1 MLVEARQIRF
11 LGQTAYLYP
20 RAISIQQS
28 SMIPINQPWISE
40 EEKSE
45 VLKVLDENVL
55 TSAAKDGGK
64 RVQGLERLLKDY
76 LDVKNVVCVN
86 SGTAALY
93 SALLSMGIGQGDEV
107 LLPSFTFVATA
118 NSVVAAGARP
128 VFVDINKEDYTID
141 VTDLKTKITKRSKAI
156 IPVHIYGHPADM
168 DEILE
173 VGSAHSI
180 DVIEDACQSLGSLY
194 KKKQTGT
201 IGKLGCFSFYASKV
215 LTAGEGGAV
224 ATNDDNLANMI
235 KMIRNHGMVQG
246 YDTRVLGLN
255 LRLPELS
262 AAVAKAQMEK
272 LQKMLDLRRR
282 NSNLLTGLLA
292 PLTKDKRITIPQE
305 TAEKKF
311 NWYLYTVSFQDD
323 YLRNNV
329 QEVLADAKISA
340 TVYYDPPV
348 HETPYYQ
355 RFASTKSLPNT
366 NWASK
371 HVLSLPV
378 HSFVG
383 EKELEHIRSGI
394 EKTI

>member
-1 MLVEARQIRF
+1 MLAEARQIRF
-11 LGQTAYLYP
+11 LGETAYLYP
-20 RAISIQQS
+20 RAVSIQL

-86 SGTAALY
+86 SGTSALY
-93 SALLSMGIGQGDEV
+93 SALLTMGIGQGDEV

-141 VTDLKTKITKRSKAI
+141 VNDLKTKITKKSKAI

-173 VGSAHSI
+173 VGDAHSI

-235 KMIRNHGMVQG
+235 KMIRNHGMVKG

-262 AAVAKAQMEK
+262 AAVAKAQMDK
-272 LQKMLDLRRR
+272 LEKMLDVRRR
-282 NSNLLTGLLA
+282 NSNFLTGLLA
-292 PLTKDKRITIPQE
+292 PLAKEKRITIPQE
-305 TAEKKF
+305 TAKKKF
-311 NWYLYTVSFQDD
+311 NWYLFTVSFQEDH
-323 YLRNNV
+323 LRNNV

-348 HETPYYQ
+348 HKTPYYQ
-355 RFASTKSLPNT
+355 RITSTKSLPNT
-366 NWASK
+366 DWASK

-383 EKELEHIRSGI
+383 EKELERIRGGI
-394 EKTI
+394 ENTI

>member
-1 MLVEARQIRF
+1 
-11 LGQTAYLYP
+11 
-20 RAISIQQS
+20 
-28 SMIPINQPWISE
+28 MIPINQPWISE
-40 EEKSE
+40 EEKTE
-45 VLKVLDENVL
+45 VLKVLEENVL

-76 LDVKNVVCVN
+76 LNVKNVVCVN

-93 SALLSMGIGQGDEV
+93 SALLSMGIGQGNEV

-118 NSVVAAGARP
+118 NSVVAAGAKP
-128 VFVDINKEDYTID
+128 VFVDVNKEDYTMD
-141 VTDLKTKITKRSKAI
+141 VTDLKTKITKKSKAI

-173 VGSAHSI
+173 VGDAHGI
-180 DVIEDACQSLGSLY
+180 DVIEDACQSLGSMY

-235 KMIRNHGMVQG
+235 KMIRNHGMVKG

-262 AAVAKAQMEK
+262 AAVAKAQMDK
-272 LQKMLDLRRR
+272 LQRMLDLRRR
-282 NSNLLTGLLA
+282 NSNLLTGLLT
-292 PLTKDKRITIPQE
+292 PLAKEKRITIPQE
-305 TAEKKF
+305 TAKKKF
-311 NWYLYTVSFQDD
+311 NWYLFTVSFQEEYVRD
-323 YLRNNV
+323 NI
-329 QEVLADAKISA
+329 QEVLADTKISA

-348 HETPYYQ
+348 HKTPYYQ
-355 RFASTKSLPNT
+355 RFTSTKGLPNT

-383 EKELEHIRSGI
+383 EKELEHIRSSI
-394 EKTI
+394 ENTI

>member
-1 MLVEARQIRF
+1 
-11 LGQTAYLYP
+11 
-20 RAISIQQS
+20 
-28 SMIPINQPWISE
+28 MIPINQPWISE
-40 EEKSE
+40 EEKTE
-45 VLKVLDENVL
+45 VLKVLDDNVL

-64 RVQGLERLLKDY
+64 RVQSLEGLLKDY
-76 LDVKNVVCVN
+76 LNVKNVVCVN

-93 SALLSMGIGQGDEV
+93 SALLTMEIGQGDEV

-118 NSVVAAGARP
+118 NSVVAAGAKP
-128 VFVDINKEDYTID
+128 VFVDINKEDYTMD
-141 VTDLKTKITKRSKAI
+141 VTDLKKKITKNSKAI

-173 VGSAHSI
+173 VGTAHSI

-224 ATNDDNLANMI
+224 ATNDDNSANMI
-235 KMIRNHGMVQG
+235 KMIRNHGMVKG

-262 AAVAKAQMEK
+262 AAVAYAQMDK
-272 LQKMLDLRRR
+272 LQRMLHLRRR
-282 NSNLLTGLLA
+282 NSNLLTSLLD
-292 PLTKDKRITIPQE
+292 PLTKEKRIRIPRE

-311 NWYLYTVSFQDD
+311 NWYLFTVSFQEGFV
-323 YLRNNV
+323 RNKI

-348 HETPYYQ
+348 HKTPYYQ
-355 RFASTKSLPNT
+355 RFTSTKGLPNT
-366 NWASK
+366 DWASK

-383 EKELEHIRSGI
+383 EKELKDIQSSI
-394 EKTI
+394 ENTI

>member
-1 MLVEARQIRF
+1 
-11 LGQTAYLYP
+11 
-20 RAISIQQS
+20 
-28 SMIPINQPWISE
+28 MIPINQPWISE
-40 EEKSE
+40 EEKTE
-45 VLKVLDENVL
+45 VLKVLDDNVL

-64 RVQGLERLLKDY
+64 RVQSLEGLLKDY
-76 LDVKNVVCVN
+76 LNVKNVVCVN

-93 SALLSMGIGQGDEV
+93 SALLTMEIGQGDEV

-118 NSVVAAGARP
+118 NSVVAAGAKP
-128 VFVDINKEDYTID
+128 VFVDINKEDYTMD
-141 VTDLKTKITKRSKAI
+141 VTDLKKKITKNSKAI

-173 VGSAHSI
+173 VGTAHSI

-224 ATNDDNLANMI
+224 ATNDDNSANMI
-235 KMIRNHGMVQG
+235 KMIRNHGMVKG

-262 AAVAKAQMEK
+262 AAVAYAQMDK
-272 LQKMLDLRRR
+272 LQRMLHLRRR
-282 NSNLLTGLLA
+282 NSNLLTSLLD
-292 PLTKDKRITIPQE
+292 PLTKEKRIRIPRE

-311 NWYLYTVSFQDD
+311 NWYLFTVSFQEGFV
-323 YLRNNV
+323 RNKI

-348 HETPYYQ
+348 HKTPYYQ
-355 RFASTKSLPNT
+355 RFTSTTGLPNT
-366 NWASK
+366 DWASK

-383 EKELEHIRSGI
+383 EKELKDIQSSI
-394 EKTI
+394 ENTI

>member
-1 MLVEARQIRF
+1 MQTRF
-11 LGQTAYLYP
+11 FGQTTYLYP
-20 RAISIQQS
+20 RPVCIQLIA
-28 SMIPINQPWISE
+28 MIPINQPWISA

-76 LDVKNVVCVN
+76 LNVKNVVCVN

-93 SALLSMGIGQGDEV
+93 CALLATGIDQGDEV

-128 VFVDINKEDYTID
+128 VFVDINKQDFTID
-141 VTDLKTKITKRSKAI
+141 VNDLKRKITKKSKAI

-173 VGSAHSI
+173 IGEEHSI

-201 IGKLGCFSFYASKV
+201 IGRLGCFSFYASKV

-224 ATNDDNLANMI
+224 ATNDNNLADMI
-235 KMIRNHGMVQG
+235 KMIRNHGMVEG

-262 AAVAKAQMEK
+262 AAVAKAQMDK
-272 LQKMLDLRRR
+272 LQRMLDLRRR
-282 NSNLLTGLLA
+282 NSNLLTALLA
-292 PLTKDKRITIPQE
+292 PLAKEKRINVPKE
-305 TAEKKF
+305 TATKKF
-311 NWYLYTVSFQDD
+311 NWYLFTVSFQGD
-323 YLRNNV
+323 YLRKNV

-340 TVYYDPPV
+340 AVYYDPPV
-348 HETPYYQ
+348 HKTPYYQ
-355 RFASTKSLPNT
+355 RFTSTKSLPNT
-366 NWASK
+366 DWASK

-378 HSFVG
+378 HTFVG

-394 EKTI
+394 ENTV